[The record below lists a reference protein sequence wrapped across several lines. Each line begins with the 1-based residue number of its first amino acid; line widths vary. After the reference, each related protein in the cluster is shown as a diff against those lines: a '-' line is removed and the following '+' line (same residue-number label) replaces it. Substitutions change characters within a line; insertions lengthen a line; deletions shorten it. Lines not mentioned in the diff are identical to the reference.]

1 MAIDLNAEPYN
12 DDFDEKKNF
21 YQILFRPGYSVQAR
35 ELTQLQ
41 TILRDQIKKFGNHI
55 FKHGS
60 IVIPGHSSADIG
72 APYVKVQ
79 STYNELNIDTTLF
92 VDKVIVGST
101 SGVKAAVKKIIPASG
116 NDPLTFYIMYTSG
129 GNDGA
134 VTFLPE
140 EEIYVESNTDAKT
153 NVRSGSDAVGQ
164 GGLAHISAG
173 VYYVNG
179 SFVYVEKQATPLTGL
194 VSGNNTKYTVTP
206 NCHVLLKIVESVVD
220 HTMDETLLDNAQ
232 GAYNYAAPGADRL
245 KIYLELTTLPLGT
258 TITNDY
264 IEIMR
269 YRDGVL
275 EEHAKNARYS
285 ELEKAL
291 ARRTYDESG
300 NYVVNGLAPQLK
312 EHLKKELNEGVFAPS
327 AGGDVGKFVVDVTP
341 GKAYIQ
347 GFENEKIAHTRIVA
361 DKART
366 NAHIKETNINLR
378 PSYGQYM
385 VVSDIKGPFNIKSSD
400 LIELYDTAS
409 DLSGQT
415 EWTATTAVTSGQK
428 YAYDGRLYVATT
440 TGITGNVGPTHVD
453 KINSVPNADLWMS
466 GASALANT
474 FIYYANRLYKVKNTG
489 TLGSSSPT
497 HVVGEEVNTAQ
508 GKWDNNKRVA
518 TGDTFYY
525 ENTRKDP
532 DVSSLYRVIT
542 PVNNPYVAGTN
553 IVTGHFGG
561 LVGNSLSAETSL
573 KTGTSSVTISNGGL
587 YGLAPDIVISPPDH
601 PEGTQATATVTLTSG
616 VITEVNITNGGS
628 GYLQPPEITINRA
641 DGDTGYGTPP
651 VAVNAVITYTA
662 TMLLGDSALPTLGV
676 WNAATAYL
684 TGARVL
690 YSGVIYKRLTDGTTA
705 TAPVSDATNWSPI
718 PDFGV
723 EPRFVAGATVSNIT
737 SIAYNNGT
745 YSVAGPGPIWGSGR
759 VTITVANASDI
770 ANLQVGEYITITGA
784 TATNGTNA
792 TRLNT
797 GTALAPASTSPSGLG
812 WIVVSKPSA
821 TTFTIDT
828 AVALNNANITYTN
841 LTGIEIKTTG
851 KMVNAKLF
859 MPGMSVNRG
868 DIVWVPG
875 ATSGTTAQR
884 QHRAYLVTNSTTP
897 FSAGTTYPTGTGTNI
912 ASGNATLSYIGTP
925 ALLEY
930 AGSPVTLEYFGNV
943 ASFRYE
949 GSAGQKIGSARA
961 IAIDY
966 LAGDPTTNSA
976 IYKLWVT
983 DVKVNAF
990 QDSLD
995 DVGAVKYNN
1004 GADYAFALGT
1014 FDIPLTQGV
1023 FTAGERIVHD
1033 TTGRTAVVK
1042 YYDPATSKVYAYRN
1056 NSAIQTPQKGDE
1068 VRGTTSG
1075 TRGNVQNRTMVTT
1088 AGQSSLIFQL
1098 PKDIPASIKS
1108 GEPAVFKFRYIAQK
1122 EIPITITTLN
1132 GTNSSSNIGDG
1143 TILPIELGSFLA
1155 IGANGVIPNSF
1166 FSLSAESNAVSVNF
1180 GGLTD
1185 YGPTGQ
1191 VIKVYC
1197 NVLKTNDIA
1206 PITPK
1211 TKDITERTETIVQ
1224 WSPGV
1229 TVNETGLSGG
1239 PQKLY
1244 YGNNLYVVTSSG
1256 ALDSDEADFP
1266 TDTTGNAFANGT
1278 AQLKYIGTM
1287 DSIPLD
1293 KADIIQLVSV
1303 TDTNGDI
1310 TVNYTV
1316 NNGQTDYAYLRGTV
1330 KKIPNRPSPTGSIDI
1345 VYQYY
1350 MHSGNGDFFCIDS
1363 YLEGTVSA
1371 IDKKIIYQSPST
1383 GINHDLTSCIDFRP
1397 TVGDD
1402 GTFDSGT
1409 AKLSDLI
1416 VSGTSF
1422 DSPLRYYVPRID
1434 SLVIDQSGEITL
1446 VPGTPAEK
1454 AVEPTIPSG
1463 QFELNRFFIPAFTR
1477 NVADIQVKRMDV
1489 ERFTMKDIKEIVN
1502 RVERIEEFSTLTA
1515 SEVAVTAYEV
1525 KDAATGLNRFKSGY
1539 LVETFKNPFTIAR
1552 TTDGDYAASFVGE
1565 VLAAPIEELICDLV
1579 VTNSTT
1585 QVTLPNGKVARNTAD
1600 GDGFVIRG
1608 GCLMLPYTEEV
1619 FAQQPLSS
1627 RVTNLNPFLMIKWDG
1642 IVQCDPPSDFWV
1654 ETMQLPTIYEKVNE
1668 TVTIRWNS
1676 PVPEVQR
1683 QVTYS
1688 SINDGLTA
1696 QQRTIKPAPIQLVA
1710 YRITQPDGHTYTT
1723 VGAPGKYEKPG
1734 DARVEVIGSTTINQ
1748 RADGASTTRAIDEAA
1763 KRIGGRGT
1771 VITDDVYKQIAHA
1784 RTSDALSLTIR

>member
-41 TILRDQIKKFGNHI
+41 TILRDQIAKFGNHI

-60 IVIPGHSSADIG
+60 IVIPGHSSADVG

-79 STYNELNIDTTLF
+79 STYNDINIDTSLF
-92 VDKVIVGST
+92 TDKVIIGQT
-101 SGVKAAVKKIIPASG
+101 SGVKAVIKKIVPASG

-129 GNDGA
+129 GTDGA

-140 EEIYVESNTDAKT
+140 EELQVESNTDART
-153 NVRSGSDAVGQ
+153 NVRTGSDSVGQ

-179 SFVYVEKQATPLTGL
+179 SFVYVEKQSTPLTGV
-194 VSGNNTKYTVTP
+194 VSGSNTKYAVTP
-206 NCHVLLKIVESVVD
+206 NCHVLLKITESVVD
-220 HTMDETLLDNAQ
+220 HTTDETLLDNAQ

-285 ELEKAL
+285 ELEKSL

-300 NYVVNGLAPQLK
+300 DYVVNGLAPQLK
-312 EHLKKELNEGVFAPS
+312 EHLKKELNEGIFATS
-327 AGGDVGKFVVDVTP
+327 AGGNIGKFVVDVTP
-341 GKAYIQ
+341 GKAYIK
-347 GFENEKIAHTRIVA
+347 GFENEKIAYTRIIA

-366 NAHIKETNINLR
+366 TAHIKETNVNLR

-400 LIELYDTAS
+400 LIEFYDTAS
-409 DLSGQT
+409 DLSGQLT
-415 EWTATTAVTSGQK
+415 WTATSAVTAGLK
-428 YAYDGRLYVATT
+428 YGFDGRLYVATT
-440 TGITGNVGPTHVD
+440 SGITGPNGPTHVD
-453 KINSVPNADLWMS
+453 KVNSIPNADLWTA
-466 GASALANT
+466 GANVLANAYV
-474 FIYYANRLYKVKNTG
+474 YYANRLYKVKNTG
-489 TLGSSSPT
+489 TLGSSPPDN
-497 HVVGEEVNTAQ
+497 VVGEEINTAQ
-508 GKWDNNKRVA
+508 GSWDNYSVSKRYAV
-518 TGDTFYY
+518 GDTFYY
-525 ENTRKDP
+525 EDRRKNP
-532 DVSSLYRVIT
+532 DVSRLYRVANP
-542 PVNNPYVAGTN
+542 PVAQYVAGTN

-561 LVGNSLSAETSL
+561 LVGSSLSAETTL
-573 KTGTSSVTISNGGL
+573 TTGTGSVTITNGGL
-587 YGLAPDIVISPPDH
+587 YGVTPTIEISPPDH
-601 PEGTQATATVTLTSG
+601 PEGTQAVATVTLTSG
-616 VITEVNITNGGS
+616 VITAVNITSGGA
-628 GYLQPPEITINRA
+628 GYLQPPTITVNRA
-641 DGDTGYGTPP
+641 DGDEGYGAPP
-651 VAVNAVITYTA
+651 VATNAVISYTA
-662 TMLLGDSALPTLGV
+662 AMTHTAL
-676 WNAATAYL
+676 
-684 TGARVL
+684 
-690 YSGVIYKRLTDGTTA
+690 
-705 TAPVSDATNWSPI
+705 
-718 PDFGV
+718 GV
-723 EPRFVAGATVSNIT
+723 EPRFVTGSTIANVTNIV
-737 SIAYNNGT
+737 YNNGT
-745 YSVAGPGPIWGSGR
+745 YGTAGPGPIWGNGR
-759 VTITVANASDI
+759 VTVTVGNASDI
-770 ANLQVGEYITITGA
+770 ANLQIGEYITVTGA
-784 TATNGTNA
+784 SATNGANA

-797 GTALAPASTSPSGLG
+797 GTTLAPASTSPSGLG
-812 WIVVSKPSA
+812 WVVISKPTA

-828 AVALNNANITYTN
+828 TTALNNANTTYTSA
-841 LTGIEIKTTG
+841 GIEIKTTG

-859 MPGMSVNRG
+859 MLGMAVNRG
-868 DIVWVPG
+868 DVVWVPG
-875 ATSGTTAQR
+875 AATGNSAAKQN
-884 QHRAYLVTNSTTP
+884 RAYLVTNVTSTFTV
-897 FSAGTTYPTGTGTNI
+897 ATNAVPTGTGTNI
-912 ASGNATLSYIGTP
+912 SSGFATLSYIGTP

-930 AGSPVTLEYFGNV
+930 AGSPVTLEYAGV
-943 ASFRYE
+943 PASFRYE
-949 GSAGQKIGSARA
+949 GSAGQKIGSART

-983 DVKVNAF
+983 DVKVDSF
-990 QDSLD
+990 DDSLD

-1004 GADYAFALGT
+1004 GADYAFALTT
-1014 FDIPLTQGV
+1014 FDVPLTQGV
-1023 FTAGERIVHD
+1023 FSAGERIVHD
-1033 TTGRTAVVK
+1033 TTGRTATVK

-1056 NSAIQTPQKGDE
+1056 NSAVQTPQKGDE
-1068 VRGTTSG
+1068 VRGTTTG
-1075 TRGNVQNRTMVTT
+1075 TRGNVQSKTMVTT
-1088 AGQSSLIFQL
+1088 TGQSSLIFQL
-1098 PKDIPASIKS
+1098 PKEIPSSIKS

-1122 EIPITITTLN
+1122 EIPISITTLS
-1132 GTNSSSNIGDG
+1132 GVNSSSNIGDG

-1155 IGANGVIPNSF
+1155 IGSNGVIPNSF

-1180 GGLTD
+1180 GGSD
-1185 YGPTGQ
+1185 AYGGTGQ

-1197 NVLKTNDIA
+1197 NVLKSNDIA
-1206 PITPK
+1206 PIAPK
-1211 TKDITERTETIVQ
+1211 TKDITERTETIIA
-1224 WSPGV
+1224 WSPGISV
-1229 TVNETGLSGG
+1229 TDTGVSGG

-1244 YGNNLYVVTSSG
+1244 HGNNLYVVTTSG
-1256 ALDSDEADFP
+1256 NLDPDEEDFP
-1266 TDTTGNAFANGT
+1266 TDTTGSVFTNGT
-1278 AQLKYIGTM
+1278 AGLKYIGTM

-1293 KADIIQLVSV
+1293 KADIIQLLSVS
-1303 TDTNGDI
+1303 DTNGDI
-1310 TVNYTV
+1310 TVNYTI
-1316 NNGQTDYAYLRGTV
+1316 NNGQTDYAYLRGTL
-1330 KKIPNRPSPTGSIDI
+1330 KKIPNRPSPTGSID
-1345 VYQYY
+1345 VTYQFYL
-1350 MHSGNGDFFCIDS
+1350 HSGNGDFFCIDS
-1363 YLEGTVSA
+1363 YLEGNVTA
-1371 IDKKIIYQSPST
+1371 IDKKIIYQSAST
-1383 GINHDLTSCIDFRP
+1383 GINHDLTASLDFRP

-1402 GTFDSGT
+1402 GTFDSGS

-1422 DSPLRYYVPRID
+1422 DSPLRYFVPRID
-1434 SLVIDQSGEITL
+1434 SLVMDPSGSITL

-1454 AVEPTIPSG
+1454 AVEPTIPDG

-1477 NVADIQVKRMDV
+1477 TITDIQIKRMDV

-1579 VTNSTT
+1579 ITNDTDPI
-1585 QVTLPNGKVARNTAD
+1585 TLSNGKVARNSAD
-1600 GDGFVIRG
+1600 GSGFVIRG

-1627 RVTNLNPFLMIKWDG
+1627 RVTNLNPFLVIRWDG

-1683 QVTYS
+1683 QTVYS
-1688 SINDGLTA
+1688 SVNDGLTA
-1696 QQRTIKPAPIQLVA
+1696 AQKTIKPAPIQLVA

-1723 VGAPGKYEKPG
+1723 VGAPGKYEKTG

-1763 KRIGGRGT
+1763 KKIGGART
-1771 VITDDVYKQIAHA
+1771 LITDDVYKQIVHA